1 MCSVSE
7 MSWFV
12 GFVCRVL
19 GDALVGEEGW
29 AGAEMVGVGRI
40 VGGKEASNA

>member
-19 GDALVGEEGW
+19 GDALVGE
-29 AGAEMVGVGRI
+29 
-40 VGGKEASNA
+40 GGGQEQKWWV